1 MKRAAIL
8 GIVLACS
15 LAIAGCASGQQSGKA
30 NEVQQTDGLRG
41 RVTTHDVIAMSKAGI
56 SDSTIVTI
64 LKASGTHYALGA
76 QDVIALADSGVS
88 DNVINAM
95 ILSGENMNEADRTGP
110 VYVYPWYPYYVY
122 DPFWDPWYYRGYA
135 WYYPAYAFN
144 FGFRT
149 YGFHGGFGAGHR
161 GGVRHR

>member
-1 MKRAAIL
+1 MSRRGIF

-15 LAIAGCASGQQSGKA
+15 LAVAGCASGQQSVKNREHLDSLA
-30 NEVQQTDGLRG
+30 QI
-41 RVTTHDVIAMSKAGI
+41 TTHDVIAMSKAGI

-64 LKASGTHYALGA
+64 IKASGSYFPLSAD
-76 QDVIALADSGVS
+76 DVIALADSGVS

-95 ILSGENMNEADRTGP
+95 IVSGENMNQAERASP
-110 VYVYPWYPYYVY
+110 AYVYPWYPYYVY
-122 DPFWDPWYYRGYA
+122 DPFWDPWFYRGYG
-135 WYYPAYAFN
+135 WYYPAYTFN

-149 YGFHGGFGAGHR
+149 RGFHGGFGAGHR